1 MPALPLKKAIFYEFA
16 LAYLRSF
23 ILLPINPKVMP
34 RQSLHFL
41 SFQHRLQSPLLYF
54 ICLTA
59 IVFGINPSAH
69 ATELHLSNGDRVT
82 GTVIMRV
89 DGKIHF
95 RSELLGDL
103 VINEVDAAIV
113 ETPDTPVESLS
124 GLPPQQK
131 VASKVQ
137 PKKQAKPTTVAA
149 MTLTPAPAAATPPPP
164 PPPPPPK
171 WKGKMEFGFLNQS
184 GRSEV
189 NNTSIRVEAE
199 KKIGIDNLRMTGRYL
214 YGENNGAVAS
224 DRTDASFRW
233 RRDMSQR
240 VFSQMLTSYAKDR
253 ITQIDLNLEQN
264 GSLGYQVFT
273 TERHTMNL
281 GGGLTMQYRD
291 AVNLEPG
298 LNYFGEVFQDYT
310 YKINGRMTISQSL
323 NALYS
328 PNGNDRLAN
337 AAAASTSLPEG
348 DNYKVRFNSTLQGKM
363 SERISL
369 NLRYEYEYDN
379 AILDKEARSD
389 QRITSSIGYAF

>member
-1 MPALPLKKAIFYEFA
+1 
-16 LAYLRSF
+16 
-23 ILLPINPKVMP
+23 MP
-34 RQSLHFL
+34 RQSFHFP
-41 SFQHRLQSPLLYF
+41 SIQHRLQSPLLYF

-59 IVFGINPSAH
+59 IAFGINPSAH

-113 ETPDTPVESLS
+113 ETPETPVESLS

-131 VASKVQ
+131 VPSKVQ
-137 PKKQAKPTTVAA
+137 PKQQAKQTPIAA
-149 MTLTPAPAAATPPPP
+149 MPITPAPAVAAPA
-164 PPPPPPK
+164 PPPPPK

-189 NNTSIRVEAE
+189 NNTSIRAEAE
-199 KKIGIDNLRMTGRYL
+199 KKIGIDNLRLTGRYL
-214 YGENNGAVAS
+214 YGENNGALAS

-233 RRDMSQR
+233 RRDISQR
-240 VFSQMLTSYAKDR
+240 VFSQMLTSYTKDR

-264 GSLGYQVFT
+264 GSLGYQVIT

-281 GGGLTMQYRD
+281 GGGLTLQYRD
-291 AVNLEPG
+291 AENLEAG
-298 LNYFGEVFQDYT
+298 LTYFGEVFQDYT
-310 YKINGRMTISQSL
+310 YKINGRMTLSQSL

-328 PNGNDRLAN
+328 PNESARLIN
-337 AAAASTSLPEG
+337 VGAAGRLTPEAE
-348 DNYKVRFNSTLQGKM
+348 NYKVRFNSTLQGKM